1 MENII
6 VIPNIQEFTQKIIN
20 GDLVLTRIIPII
32 DEPALFQK
40 NLRGSTIINC
50 KINNTN
56 MDIHKY
62 KTLLIYIYSIT
73 NKEIIIKNTLLNII
87 QEEKYDKGYYYYANL
102 SFSVQG
108 ADTRRTLQEIINI
121 IKKINCKMELKIKLK
136 NGEIIIFMIEH

>member
-1 MENII
+1 
-6 VIPNIQEFTQKIIN
+6 
-20 GDLVLTRIIPII
+20 
-32 DEPALFQK
+32 
-40 NLRGSTIINC
+40 
-50 KINNTN
+50 